1 MDDVHDALPA
11 PLPLPAFEP
20 LVQHNIIAPVNV
32 KIPPFWKANP
42 RIWFCQIEAQF
53 SNSRITNDRTKYN
66 TVVAALEG
74 SILSQISDIILNPP
88 ANLMYD
94 TLKVKLLERF
104 EESEQSRL
112 HTLLTSL
119 SLDDKKPTHLLRQM
133 RELAGGNIADTA
145 LKSLFLQR
153 LPQQAQAMFSISD
166 QSLEQIAILADRFL
180 EVTTSNIVSI
190 QKQPNEITN
199 DKFNFLTN
207 KIEKLT
213 LELASLKTSRQNF
226 AYDKRPPRSHSR
238 SKSAS
243 RITNN
248 SDATNKVTPA
258 MCWYHYRFHEKAR
271 KCIKPCNFSLS
282 EN

>member
-1 MDDVHDALPA
+1 MNDILDALA
-11 PLPLPAFEP
+11 PPQLPP
-20 LVQHNIIAPVNV
+20 LVEPHSIATVRV
-32 KIPPFWKANP
+32 RIPPFWTANP

-53 SNSRITNDRTKYN
+53 ANSRITNDHTKYN

-88 ANLMYD
+88 ETLRYD

-112 HTLLTSL
+112 HTLLTSI

-166 QSLEQIAILADRFL
+166 QNLEQIAILADRFL
-180 EVTTSNIVSI
+180 EVTSCNVSTI
-190 QKQPNEITN
+190 QKQN
-199 DKFNFLTN
+199 DTIYDDQLKILTS
-207 KIEKLT
+207 KIENLT
-213 LELASLKTSRQNF
+213 LEIASIKTSRQNF
-226 AYDKRPPRSHSR
+226 EHYKRPRSHSR
-238 SKSAS
+238 SNSAS
-243 RITNN
+243 RNFNTAAN
-248 SDATNKVTPA
+248 SKDKPVL
-258 MCWYHYRFHEKAR
+258 CWYHRVHKNKAH